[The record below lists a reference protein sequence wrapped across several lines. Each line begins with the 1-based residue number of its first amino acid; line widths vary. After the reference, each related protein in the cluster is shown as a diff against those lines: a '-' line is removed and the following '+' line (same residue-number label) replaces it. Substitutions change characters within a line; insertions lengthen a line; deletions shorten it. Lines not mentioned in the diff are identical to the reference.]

1 MMFQVYVV
9 LFINKS
15 TKDRVLLDP
24 DSIRTSLSS
33 LLSIRLLLKVSR
45 FRSMQ
50 INLMEFGDNAL
61 AQDVGADLEAFAGGV
76 AHKTMSTRQRK

>member
-1 MMFQVYVV
+1 M
-9 LFINKS
+9 
-15 TKDRVLLDP
+15 LLDP

-61 AQDVGADLEAFAGGV
+61 AQDVGADLDALAGGV